1 MTSPSDRLPL
11 IGVVLPLLAVVA
23 LLSAA
28 ATPDHLLIGL
38 AAAAVVA
45 LAADHGALPLRAQVV
60 SVHHRSEVC
69 RCSGVRSSDPDRSG
83 WVRPRAPGRA

>member
-1 MTSPSDRLPL
+1 MSSRSDRLPL
-11 IGVVLPLLAVVA
+11 IGVVLPLLAVVV

-45 LAADHGALPLRAQVV
+45 LAADQGALPLRAQVV

>member
-11 IGVVLPLLAVVA
+11 IGVVLPLLAVVV

>member
-11 IGVVLPLLAVVA
+11 IGVVLPLLAVVV

-83 WVRPRAPGRA
+83 WVRPRAPGLA

>member
-1 MTSPSDRLPL
+1 MTSRSDRLSL
-11 IGVVLPLLAVVA
+11 IGVVLPLLAVVV